1 MRKRMKWLWLL
12 LLLPVLAL
20 GGFVLWAETTP
31 SPMPEALAALESSSE
46 IQVTMDRWLVFS
58 PTNQEP
64 GTGLILYPGGRV
76 DPRSYAPT
84 ARAIATEGYVVIIAP
99 MPLNLAVFA
108 ADTAADVID
117 AYPEVSYWVI
127 GGHSLGGAMAARF
140 VHSHPADVQG
150 LALWAAYPDSSND
163 LSDRDLAV
171 TSIYG
176 TLDGLATT
184 EKIAASLPLLPPG
197 TEWVAIEGGNHAQ
210 FGWYGP
216 QRGDNQATI
225 SREEQQR
232 QIVEATLELLEALPW

>member
-84 ARAIATEGYVVIIAP
+84 ARAIATEGYV
-99 MPLNLAVFA
+99 
-108 ADTAADVID
+108 
-117 AYPEVSYWVI
+117 
-127 GGHSLGGAMAARF
+127 
-140 VHSHPADVQG
+140 
-150 LALWAAYPDSSND
+150 
-163 LSDRDLAV
+163 
-171 TSIYG
+171 
-176 TLDGLATT
+176 
-184 EKIAASLPLLPPG
+184 
-197 TEWVAIEGGNHAQ
+197 
-210 FGWYGP
+210 
-216 QRGDNQATI
+216 
-225 SREEQQR
+225 
-232 QIVEATLELLEALPW
+232 